1 MGPTSHKSQLK
12 SIAIRWWWHYFRA
25 ARNRTLSDHGGSMV
39 YMCGRYATTTNPA
52 TLAVELDAIDETD
65 DTGTPNYNV
74 APTNQV
80 LTVVE
85 RHDREHPENE
95 AQLRIR
101 KMRWGLIPS
110 WTKAAEPG
118 VPVKGKPLFNARAD
132 KAATTA
138 SFRDAVKKR
147 RCLVPMDGWY
157 EWVTEPGPNG
167 KAVKLPFYM
176 SRGDGERLYMAG
188 LWSVWRDR
196 DQGEEAQ
203 PLLSCTILTTDAV
216 GDLTK
221 IHDRMPLPMPKAHWD
236 AWLDPDHPAP
246 AELLETAS
254 VQDISDIIARPV
266 PSLVNSVKNN
276 GPELLAPV
284 DEQAGQISLI

>member
-1 MGPTSHKSQLK
+1 
-12 SIAIRWWWHYFRA
+12 
-25 ARNRTLSDHGGSMV
+25 
-39 YMCGRYATTTNPA
+39 MCGRYATTTNPA
-52 TLAVELDAIDETD
+52 KLAVELDAIDETD
-65 DTGTPNYNV
+65 DTGFNPNYNV

-85 RHDREHPENE
+85 RHDRDHPEDP
-95 AQLRIR
+95 ATLRIR
-101 KMRWGLIPS
+101 AMRWGLIPV

-157 EWVTEPGPNG
+157 EWITETDGNG
-167 KAVKLPFYM
+167 KAVKKPYFM
-176 SRGDGERLYMAG
+176 SRADGGRLYMAG

-196 DQGEEAQ
+196 SQGDAAQ

-221 IHDRMPLPMPKAHWD
+221 VHDRMPLPMPQEHWD

-246 AELLETAS
+246 AELLETPTPES
-254 VQDISDIIARPV
+254 VSDILLRPV
-266 PSLVNSVKNN
+266 PTLVNSIKNN
-276 GPELLAPV
+276 GPELLDHV
-284 DEQAGQISLI
+284 KDEAEQISLL

>member
-1 MGPTSHKSQLK
+1 
-12 SIAIRWWWHYFRA
+12 
-25 ARNRTLSDHGGSMV
+25 
-39 YMCGRYATTTNPA
+39 MCGRYATTTNPA
-52 TLAVELDAIDETD
+52 KLAVELDAIDETGAKGFD
-65 DTGTPNYNV
+65 PNYNV

-85 RHDREHPENE
+85 RHDRDHPEDP
-95 AQLRIR
+95 ATLRIR
-101 KMRWGLIPS
+101 AMRWGLIPP

-118 VPVKGKPLFNARAD
+118 IPVKGKPLFNARAD

-157 EWVTEPGPNG
+157 EWVTEADALG
-167 KAVKLPFYM
+167 KAVKRPYFM
-176 SRGDGERLYMAG
+176 SRADGGRLYMAG

-196 DQGEEAQ
+196 AQGDEAQ

-221 IHDRMPLPMPKAHWD
+221 VHDRMPLPMPREHWD

-246 AELLETAS
+246 ESLLETPCPAA
-254 VQDISDIIARPV
+254 VSDILVREV

-276 GPELLAPV
+276 GPELLAQV

>member
-1 MGPTSHKSQLK
+1 M
-12 SIAIRWWWHYFRA
+12 A
-25 ARNRTLSDHGGSMV
+25 D
-39 YMCGRYATTTNPA
+39 MCGRYATTTNPA

-65 DTGTPNYNV
+65 DKGFDPNYNV
-74 APTNQV
+74 APTNRV

-85 RHDREHPENE
+85 RHDRDHPEDP
-95 AQLRIR
+95 AALRVR
-101 KMRWGLIPS
+101 AMRWGLIPT

-157 EWVTEPGPNG
+157 EWVTETDGLG
-167 KAVKLPFYM
+167 KAVKKPYFM
-176 SRGDGERLYMAG
+176 ARADGGRLYMAG

-196 DQGEEAQ
+196 EQGGDAK

-221 IHDRMPLPMPKAHWD
+221 VHDRMPLPMPREHWA

-246 AELLETAS
+246 EELLETPGAEA
-254 VQDISDIIARPV
+254 VSDIVLREV

-276 GPELLAPV
+276 GPELLSKV
-284 DEQAGQISLI
+284 TEQSGQITLI

>member
-1 MGPTSHKSQLK
+1 
-12 SIAIRWWWHYFRA
+12 
-25 ARNRTLSDHGGSMV
+25 MV
-39 YMCGRYATTTNPA
+39 GMCGRYATTTNPA
-52 TLAVELDAIDETD
+52 KLAVELDAIDETD
-65 DTGTPNYNV
+65 DKGFNPNYNV

-85 RHDREHPENE
+85 RHDRDHPEDP
-95 AQLRIR
+95 ATLRIR
-101 KMRWGLIPS
+101 AMRWGLIPV

-157 EWVTEPGPNG
+157 EWVTDTDSAG
-167 KAVKLPFYM
+167 KAVKRPYFM
-176 SRGDGERLYMAG
+176 SKSDGGRLYMAG

-196 DQGEEAQ
+196 SLGDEAK
-203 PLLSCTILTTDAV
+203 PLLSCTILTTDSV

-221 IHDRMPLPMPKAHWD
+221 IHDRMPLPMPREHWD
-236 AWLDPDHPAP
+236 TWLDPDHPAP
-246 AELLETAS
+246 EELLETPSPEA
-254 VQDISDIIARPV
+254 VSDILMREV

-276 GPELLAPV
+276 GPELLGQV
-284 DEQAGQISLI
+284 NEQAGQISLI

>member
-1 MGPTSHKSQLK
+1 
-12 SIAIRWWWHYFRA
+12 
-25 ARNRTLSDHGGSMV
+25 
-39 YMCGRYATTTNPA
+39 MCGRYATTTNPA
-52 TLAVELDAIDETD
+52 TLAAELDAIDETD
-65 DTGTPNYNV
+65 DSGTPNYNV

-85 RHDREHPENE
+85 RHDRDHPEDP

-101 KMRWGLIPS
+101 KMRWGLIPP

-118 VPVKGKPLFNARAD
+118 VPAKGKPLFNARAD

-157 EWVTEPGPNG
+157 EWVTEPGPDG

-196 DQGEEAQ
+196 DQGDQAQ

-221 IHDRMPLPMPKAHWD
+221 VHDRMPLPMPREHWD

-246 AELLETAS
+246 AELLENPS
-254 VQDISDIIARPV
+254 ESYISEIIARPV
-266 PSLVNSVKNN
+266 PPLVNSVKNN
-276 GPELLAPV
+276 GPELLAEV
-284 DEQAGQISLI
+284 KDKGEQISLL

>member
-1 MGPTSHKSQLK
+1 
-12 SIAIRWWWHYFRA
+12 
-25 ARNRTLSDHGGSMV
+25 
-39 YMCGRYATTTNPA
+39 MCGRYATTTNPA
-52 TLAVELDAIDETD
+52 TLAAELDAIDETGD
-65 DTGTPNYNV
+65 KGFNPNYNV

-85 RHDREHPENE
+85 RHDRDHPEDP
-95 AQLRIR
+95 ATLRLR
-101 KMRWGLIPS
+101 AMRWGLIPP
-110 WTKAAEPG
+110 WTKASEPG

-157 EWVTEPGPNG
+157 EWVTEQDSLG
-167 KAVKLPFYM
+167 KAVKKPYFM

-196 DQGEEAQ
+196 GQGDEAK

-216 GDLTK
+216 GELTK
-221 IHDRMPLPMPKAHWD
+221 IHDRMPLPMPRAHWE

-246 AELLETAS
+246 AELLETPTPA
-254 VQDISDIIARPV
+254 DIADIVMREV

-276 GPELLAPV
+276 GPELLGAA

>member
-1 MGPTSHKSQLK
+1 MGT
-12 SIAIRWWWHYFRA
+12 
-25 ARNRTLSDHGGSMV
+25 
-39 YMCGRYATTTNPA
+39 MCGRYATTTNPA
-52 TLAVELDAIDETD
+52 SLAVELDAIDETD
-65 DTGTPNYNV
+65 DKGFDPNFNV

-85 RHDREHPENE
+85 RHDRDHPEDP
-95 AQLRIR
+95 ATLRIR
-101 KMRWGLIPS
+101 AMRWGLIPT

-157 EWVTEPGPNG
+157 EWITDTDGNG
-167 KAVKLPFYM
+167 KAFKRPYFM

-196 DQGEEAQ
+196 ELENAQ
-203 PLLSCTILTTDAV
+203 PILSCTILTTDAV
-216 GDLTK
+216 GDLVK
-221 IHDRMPLPMPKAHWD
+221 VHDRMPLVMPRAHWD

-246 AELLETAS
+246 AELLETPTPQS
-254 VQDISDIIARPV
+254 VSDIVIREV

-276 GPELLAPV
+276 GPELLGPV
-284 DEQAGQISLI
+284 TEQAGQISLI